1 MVTRKGNDPEKTEKL
16 LYPFTLYGYHIKK
29 QRRGMIKGRK
39 AKKKSH
45 FQIRCIPSGRTEIY
59 KKIGCEKKKMN
70 ATKKLAA
77 LVMACIL
84 VAAVSVPMAIGDT
97 VSSGAT
103 VSGEAPVV
111 VITSITPDPADPSDT
126 VTVSGTLSDP
136 NAKNEAQLR
145 KEINTFQYTVEK
157 PDASEYTTGPITV
170 ASAWSFDFDLGSGA
184 DAGVWSVEVT
194 ATDDDGLSNSYTN
207 TFVVNEMNGYAIDF
221 TTVDFGTVAI
231 GTQEIVSGDD
241 IFSTGDGK
249 PTIRNTGNY
258 EVMDVTIS
266 AIDMT
271 ADTDPS
277 NTIPCANLGAA
288 VGTAAEQDLG
298 AERTFDVDIGLG
310 ETAAIDFTLTA
321 PTGTVADTYTGTI
334 TVEGVF

>member
-1 MVTRKGNDPEKTEKL
+1 VKRKE
-16 LYPFTLYGYHIKK
+16 
-29 QRRGMIKGRK
+29 
-39 AKKKSH
+39 
-45 FQIRCIPSGRTEIY
+45 
-59 KKIGCEKKKMN
+59 MN
-70 ATKKLAA
+70 GTKKLAA
-77 LVMACIL
+77 LVVACIL

-111 VITSITPDPADPSDT
+111 VITSITPDPADPGDT

-145 KEINTFQYTVEK
+145 NEINTFQYTVEK
-157 PDASEYTTGPITV
+157 PDTSEYTTGPITV

-207 TFVVNEMNGYAIDF
+207 TFVVNEMSGYAIDF

-266 AIDMT
+266 AINMT

-277 NTIPCANLGAA
+277 NTIPCASLGADVA
-288 VGTAAEQDLG
+288 GDGEQDLG
-298 AERTFDVDIGLG
+298 GARTFVVGIAPG
-310 ETAAIDFTLTA
+310 ETAAINFTLTA
-321 PTGTVADTYTGTI
+321 PTGTASDTYS
-334 TVEGVF
+334 GVISV